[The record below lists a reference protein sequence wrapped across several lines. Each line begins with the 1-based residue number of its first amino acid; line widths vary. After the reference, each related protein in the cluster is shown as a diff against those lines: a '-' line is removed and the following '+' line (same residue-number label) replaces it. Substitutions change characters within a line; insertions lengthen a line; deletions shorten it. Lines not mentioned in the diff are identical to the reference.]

1 MPFAK
6 TVLPSQRQA
15 HLSGLESAWYWK
27 ARSVVTQIRDFGLRL
42 TGHLP
47 TCALRRFIY
56 SFAFSMKIAKGARIQ
71 GGCLLWGPGRISI
84 GEGAVINRS
93 VVLDGRFPFT
103 IGAHASISIQSVIL
117 TLEHDLS
124 SPDFTSIGAPVCI
137 GDRVFIGARAII
149 LPGVTIGEGAA
160 VGAGAVVTKDVEPY
174 AIVAGVPAKRIG
186 TRSKTLSYRFL

>member
-1 MPFAK
+1 MPLAK
-6 TVLPSQRQA
+6 TALPSHRQA
-15 HLSGLESAWYWK
+15 NVSGSETGWYWK
-27 ARSVVTQIRDFGLRL
+27 ARLVATQVRDFGLRL

-56 SFAFSMKIAKGARIQ
+56 SFAFSMKIAKGARIA
-71 GGCLLWGPGRISI
+71 GGCLVWGPGRISI

-93 VVLDGRFPFT
+93 VVLDGRFPLT
-103 IGAHASISIQSVIL
+103 IGAHASVSIQAVIL
-117 TLEHDLS
+117 TLEHDLL
-124 SPDFTSIGAPVCI
+124 SPDFISVGAPVSI
-137 GDRVFIGARAII
+137 GEQAFIGARAII

-186 TRSKTLSYRFL
+186 TRSKNLTYRFS